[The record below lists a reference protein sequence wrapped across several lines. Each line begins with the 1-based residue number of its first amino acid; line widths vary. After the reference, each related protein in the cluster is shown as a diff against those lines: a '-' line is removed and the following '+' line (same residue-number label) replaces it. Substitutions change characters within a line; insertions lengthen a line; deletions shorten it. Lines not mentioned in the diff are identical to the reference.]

1 MYSDY
6 DQAALRRGIEA
17 CDWAL
22 DQLNCIYN
30 DLEKATQCRIIK
42 GFKLKPVSLAVKK
55 KKVSVTNKAARDA
68 ENVLFQLAK
77 VINDISAYRSFN
89 QNLSLSDRD
98 VRNIFDGFLED
109 IYLRSSI
116 CKTLRRIEEAIKE
129 VEDRKKRMLFLLKQG
144 GGKKVRSVTHY
155 RIKTLTTMAGRAVRA
170 LRFGGRKKSEVNKDQ
185 KSE

>member
-1 MYSDY
+1 MCLDY

-22 DQLNCIYN
+22 DQLKSIHK

-42 GFKLKPVSLAVKK
+42 GFKLKPASLAVKK
-55 KKVSVTNKAARDA
+55 KRVSVTNKAAKDA

-77 VINDISAYRSFN
+77 VLNDISAYRSFN
-89 QNLSLSDRD
+89 QSLALSDRD
-98 VRNIFDGFLED
+98 VQNIFDGFLED

-129 VEDRKKRMLFLLKQG
+129 VQDRKKRMVYLINQG
-144 GGKKVRSVTHY
+144 EGKTVRSVTHY

-170 LRFGGRKKSEVNKDQ
+170 LRFGGKKKES
-185 KSE
+185 